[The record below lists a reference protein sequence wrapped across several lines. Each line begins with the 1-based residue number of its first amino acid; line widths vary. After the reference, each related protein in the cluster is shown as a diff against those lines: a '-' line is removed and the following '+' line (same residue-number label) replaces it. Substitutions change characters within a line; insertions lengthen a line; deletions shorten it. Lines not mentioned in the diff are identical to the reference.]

1 MPHSS
6 PWNIIQ
12 RRWQFSIC
20 KFKYHLFLLQGGFYY
35 PFFCFYTLWFVA
47 SPAIIILGNNLIA
60 KWVREK
66 VETIVQLYFPKALF
80 WMGKFS
86 WQGHTTWQI
95 VALIQLSG
103 HQGSDNNVI
112 DVVTTNITIQI
123 TTYYLMKRRSGIKCP
138 SFRGP
143 LSSICFWPQRLLPL
157 SDNHFHRLNLYA

>member
-1 MPHSS
+1 M
-6 PWNIIQ
+6 
-12 RRWQFSIC
+12 FV
-20 KFKYHLFLLQGGFYY
+20 LQGGFYY

-66 VETIVQLYFPKALF
+66 VKTIVQSYFPKALF

-112 DVVTTNITIQI
+112 DVTTNITIQI
-123 TTYYLMKRRSGIKCP
+123 TTYYLMKRKSGIRC
-138 SFRGP
+138 P
-143 LSSICFWPQRLLPL
+143 LSIFQRPRIPKMFFWPQRLLVL
-157 SDNHFHRLNLYA
+157 SDSYFLSMESLCQVGPIICPGLVHFNV